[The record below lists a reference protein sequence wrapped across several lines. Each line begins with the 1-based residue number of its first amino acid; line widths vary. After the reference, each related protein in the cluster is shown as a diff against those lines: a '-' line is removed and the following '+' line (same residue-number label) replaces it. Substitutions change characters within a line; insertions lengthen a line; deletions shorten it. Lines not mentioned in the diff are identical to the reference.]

1 MPYSNSPKKKKK
13 KTSQRKPVE
22 AHSEPTQISKMES
35 FPTID
40 NSKRLLAIVTK
51 LSILDVCRVP
61 GHVCDQL
68 ILFRDVQLAVT
79 LIPDILHAS
88 EKSRHTIVPE
98 VISKLL
104 NTRT

>member
-1 MPYSNSPKKKKK
+1 MNIAKGIKKTEAGKEEAKIISSQKCHTPTHQKKKK

-68 ILFRDVQLAVT
+68 ILFRD
-79 LIPDILHAS
+79 S
-88 EKSRHTIVPE
+88 
-98 VISKLL
+98 
-104 NTRT
+104 